1 MNDQDMFRVNDLDGD
16 EVIVDDTT
24 SKSEEQSAKVTEV
37 EVSTVDPVTTA
48 GEVVTTANVEVTT
61 VSAPITT
68 IDEMTLAQT
77 LIEIK
82 AAKPKAI
89 TIAATTVTATV
100 TRPKAKGVVIQESN
114 ETTTTKPSISSKEK
128 GKCIMVKDPL
138 LMKKKDQIKFDKEV
152 ARELEAKLKAEM
164 EEEDRAARLKEEE
177 ANIALI
183 ESWENTQAMMDA
195 DYELAASLQEEDIA
209 ELTIKEKS
217 KLFVKLMNK
226 RKKNFEKLR
235 AEERIRRLPTKAQK
249 RNQMCTYLKNMA
261 GFIHNQLKSK
271 TFEEVQQA
279 FNNTIEWINMGMVGR
294 EDRTFTIDDP
304 LTSTATGVTR
314 KMVWSRWENILASKN
329 NGGLGVASFYSTN
342 CALLFKWIW
351 RFFNDGSSLWSR
363 FIKAIH
369 GVRGAMDTQSV
380 PTRGSIWLD
389 LVREFSFRK
398 FKGID
403 LLALVKRKLGNG
415 GNTLF
420 WDDIWSGE
428 APLKSKFSR
437 LYALEES
444 K

>member
-1 MNDQDMFRVNDLDGD
+1 M
-16 EVIVDDTT
+16 
-24 SKSEEQSAKVTEV
+24 V
-37 EVSTVDPVTTA
+37 E
-48 GEVVTTANVEVTT
+48 
-61 VSAPITT
+61 
-68 IDEMTLAQT
+68 
-77 LIEIK
+77 
-82 AAKPKAI
+82 
-89 TIAATTVTATV
+89 
-100 TRPKAKGVVIQESN
+100 
-114 ETTTTKPSISSKEK
+114 
-128 GKCIMVKDPL
+128 DPL
-138 LMKKKDQIKFDKEV
+138 LMKKKDQIKFDEEV

-164 EEEDRAARLKEEE
+164 DEEDRAARLKEEE
-177 ANIALI
+177 ASIALI

-195 DYELAASLQEEDIA
+195 DYELAASLQEEDRA

-226 RKKNFEKLR
+226 RNKHFEKLR
-235 AEERIRRLPTKAQK
+235 VEERRRKPPTKAQK

-279 FNNTIEWINMGMVGR
+279 FNNTIGGGRVGMVGR

-314 KMVWSRWENILASKN
+314 KMVWIQWENILASKN

-342 CALLFKWIW
+342 RALLFKWIW

-363 FIKAIH
+363 FIKAIN

-389 LVREFSFRK
+389 LVREFSFLK

-403 LLALVKRKLGNG
+403 LLALMKRKLGNG
-415 GNTLF
+415 ENTLF
-420 WDDIWSGE
+420 WDDIWSSE
-428 APLKSKFSR
+428 APLKSKFPR

-444 K
+444 KGISVGSKMGLPSLLHSFRRHPRGGVEIAQFKDLCDITDDVLLPQMQDRWDAPTRWVKLVPIKINILAWKIYLDRLPTRLNLSGRGLDIPSILCPLCNEAVESTSHIFFSCSLARQVMRKVCRW